1 MAALQIDY
9 SLLPVDSKAQ
19 INAYGGVYNKGV
31 ALPLER
37 KMLVASLYRN
47 HQNSAAPNRR
57 PNISKI
63 AAEAKVSEHFVRKVE
78 QELLTYGNVV
88 DPKAVKT
95 DAQPKGVGSRCL
107 SAQDVTVLLSLL
119 ESNPFRTRRSYVYE
133 LWKETGT
140 LVSEST
146 ITNFFLRG
154 NFPFKGNLRKP
165 DLVPKDNVFGVSFGC
180 ACDPRGGFAAKILI
194 FCLR

>member
-1 MAALQIDY
+1 MYSQFGRFFPNDPFVRYSYFRGKTTARIARAKTESSLDSFPKKKRSAQHQKSTMATLEIDY

-19 INAYGGVYNKGV
+19 INVNGGVYNKGV

-95 DAQPKGVGSRCL
+95 DA
-107 SAQDVTVLLSLL
+107 
-119 ESNPFRTRRSYVYE
+119 RSGLGLGE
-133 LWKETGT
+133 
-140 LVSEST
+140 
-146 ITNFFLRG
+146 
-154 NFPFKGNLRKP
+154 
-165 DLVPKDNVFGVSFGC
+165 
-180 ACDPRGGFAAKILI
+180 
-194 FCLR
+194 